1 MAFFIS
7 GLQYEHCMVA
17 GWREGYSKQNK
28 PYVTLTV
35 VDPDGNTNT
44 LSTSEPQT
52 MADVKTLVQGQIV
65 DLTITVAGG
74 PKKQYAMISK
84 VPNAVRP
91 AGAATSATGY

>member
-7 GLQYEHCMVA
+7 GLQYEQCLVA
-17 GWREGYSKQNK
+17 GWRKGNSKQGK

-44 LSTSEPQT
+44 LSTSEPTT
-52 MADVKTLVQGQIV
+52 MAMVEGLVQGEIV

-74 PKKQYAMISK
+74 PNKQYAMISK
-84 VPNAVRP
+84 VPDAVRP
-91 AGAATSATGY
+91 SSRVATGY